1 MAGCL
6 AMLLIFTGTDHGHAD
21 QRTDPKESPRYMA
34 SFFPRLAP
42 FGRPGI
48 KNRLN
53 RKKVARKAEA
63 LNKKNYQDFCQ
74 KVTPVLSLIH
84 DLAIHKDQVRQVL
97 VFWQLG
103 ELIYAEKSAHKGN
116 QAYYDLLIPSLVR
129 DSGLSIQTIRD
140 IERMYSL
147 YRVVADLSLQL
158 GWEHYIILISIDDK
172 AERTFYQTRA
182 VEKQWTSEELR
193 RAVKNNLYK
202 QGTNSP

>member
-1 MAGCL
+1 
-6 AMLLIFTGTDHGHAD
+6 MLLIFAGTDHEHAD
-21 QRTDPKESPRYMA
+21 QRTDPKEPSRYLA

-53 RKKVARKAEA
+53 RKKAARKAEA

-74 KVTPVLSLIH
+74 KATPVLSMIH
-84 DLAIHKDQVRQVL
+84 DLAAHKDQARQVL

-172 AERTFYQTRA
+172 AERAFYQIHA

-193 RAVKNNLYK
+193 RAVKKHLFK

>member
-1 MAGCL
+1 
-6 AMLLIFTGTDHGHAD
+6 MLLVFAGMDHGRAD
-21 QRTDPKESPRYMA
+21 QQIDPKDPPRYLA

-42 FGRPGI
+42 FGRSGI

-53 RKKVARKAEA
+53 RKKAARKAEA
-63 LNKKNYQDFCQ
+63 LNKKNYQDFRQ
-74 KVTPVLSLIH
+74 KAAPILSLIH
-84 DLAIHKDQVRQVL
+84 DLAVHQDRARQVL

-103 ELIYAEKSAHKGN
+103 ELIYTEKSAHKGN
-116 QAYYDLLIPSLVR
+116 QAYHDLLIPSLVR
-129 DSGLSIQTIRD
+129 DSGLDIQTIRD
-140 IERMYSL
+140 IERMYSR
-147 YRVVADLSLQL
+147 YRVAADLSLQL

-193 RAVKNNLYK
+193 RAVKKHQYK